1 MPTRLH
7 TSTALVPLLV
17 CAALAAGCQ
26 TYDFELVPPAAL
38 SVPSV
43 EKTIV
48 ARGSTPNVMLLVDT
62 SGSMLEPMNPS
73 NPLCRSPTSGVL
85 CRGEGC
91 PAGCPTRWSALQG
104 AMDSFLST
112 SGAFARMGL
121 AFYPGKQLV
130 LGEQC
135 GGSESLTLDLP
146 ADDDPSA
153 LQAQASAVNAELRK
167 IPNHTRGGP
176 TGGTPT
182 GSSLQYVGS
191 LPQLQTDERG
201 DFVLLLTD
209 GLPNCNENHAASGA
223 SLACRC
229 TLTECSGNF
238 ERLGCLDQDG
248 SVSAVKSLRGR
259 DIQTIVIGFGAET
272 ASGQG
277 PLVLNAMAEAGGFAR
292 KCQTNADCGTG
303 DACDMGAGLCQR
315 RYYQAANQDELAH
328 ALRQISSR
336 FEGDPCLIELAPD
349 QFPPSPGL
357 ARVLV
362 NGESFAAGEDTWRLK
377 DKVGVELL
385 GALCARVQGSSPAH
399 PARVEVRIVIP
410 R

>member
-7 TSTALVPLLV
+7 PSVALPSLLV
-17 CAALAAGCQ
+17 CATLAAGCQ
-26 TYDFELVPPAAL
+26 TYDFEPVEPAAI

-48 ARGSTPNVMLLVDT
+48 ARGSTPNLMLLVDT
-62 SGSMLEPMNPS
+62 SGSMLEPMNPAS
-73 NPLCRSPTSGVL
+73 SLCRSPTTGVL

-91 PAGCPTRWSALQG
+91 PASCPTRWSALQG
-104 AMDSFLST
+104 AMDSFLSA
-112 SGAFARMGL
+112 SGAFARIGL
-121 AFYPGKQLV
+121 TLYPGKQLV
-130 LGEQC
+130 QGEQC
-135 GGSESLTLDLP
+135 GGSDSLTMDLP
-146 ADDDPSA
+146 AEDSPDA
-153 LQAQASAVNAELRK
+153 LQAHALELNAQLRE
-167 IPNHTRGGP
+167 IPNNTRGGP

-182 GSSLQYVGS
+182 GSSLQYVGT

-229 TLTECSGNF
+229 TLSECSGTF

-248 SVSAVKSLRGR
+248 SVSAVKALRGR

-277 PLVLNAMAEAGGFAR
+277 PAVLNAMAEAGGFAR

-303 DACDMGAGLCQR
+303 DACDTGLGLCQR
-315 RYYQAANQDELAH
+315 RYYQAANQDELTH
-328 ALRQISSR
+328 ALRQISER

-349 QFPPSPGL
+349 QFPPSPKL

-362 NGESFAAGEDTWRLK
+362 NGESFGDGEDTWRLK

-385 GALCARVQGSSPAH
+385 GSLCARVQGSSPAH
-399 PARVEVRIVIP
+399 PARVEIRVVIP